1 MMNFLQSLN
10 PLGRN
15 SSPEMHTASSN
26 KQWTTA
32 QNGLDS
38 LKFSEADV
46 PKPGDGEVL
55 VQIRAVSLNFRDTEG
70 EYISNLESV
79 LF

>member
-1 MMNFLQSLN
+1 MMNFLQSFN
-10 PLGRN
+10 PLGRG
-15 SSPEMHTASSN
+15 PLPVVHTASSN

-38 LKFSEADV
+38 LKFSEAEV
-46 PKPGDGEVL
+46 PKPKEGEVL

-70 EYISNLESV
+70 
-79 LF
+79 

>member
-1 MMNFLQSLN
+1 MGFLQSLN

-15 SSPEMHTASSN
+15 STPNMHMASSN

-38 LKFSEADV
+38 LKFSEAEV
-46 PKPGDGEVL
+46 PKPKEGEVL
-55 VQIRAVSLNFRDTEG
+55 VQVRAVSLNFRDTEG
-70 EYISNLESV
+70 K
-79 LF
+79 FW